1 MRKLKKYRILV
12 KIYLFFS
19 LMFSKNIIYLRH
31 VLLNIKSALVAD
43 TLIIHLK
50 QLTYEKDT
58 FTLVECGSR
67 R

>member
-1 MRKLKKYRILV
+1 
-12 KIYLFFS
+12 
-19 LMFSKNIIYLRH
+19 MFSKIIIYLRH
-31 VLLNIKSALVAD
+31 MLLNIKSALVAD

>member
-1 MRKLKKYRILV
+1 
-12 KIYLFFS
+12 
-19 LMFSKNIIYLRH
+19 MFSKNIIYLRH